1 MIRVKDIPY
10 LKGYTQRKNP
20 TILYEDLIIVRKECL
35 KLHKYVFLTMDI
47 LFVDKIPFLITL
59 SQKIDLTA
67 EIQFS
72 THKAIDIFKSFL

>member
-1 MIRVKDIPY
+1 
-10 LKGYTQRKNP
+10 
-20 TILYEDLIIVRKECL
+20 
-35 KLHKYVFLTMDI
+35 MDI

-72 THKAIDIFKSFL
+72 THKAIDIFKSFLWVYVFYLKCDFIIITIHADGELAPMWEPTA